1 MYSSMNIKTGIDS
14 RNDQHN
20 QNKEQFHCSK
30 RLPCEKCS
38 ALLITGES
46 KSKPQRNTTL
56 KQSEWLVMK
65 KE

>member
-30 RLPCEKCS
+30 RLPCEKMFS
-38 ALLITGES
+38 ITNHWG
-46 KSKPQRNTTL
+46 K
-56 KQSEWLVMK
+56 
-65 KE
+65 